1 MDRLHRVGEMAPDF
15 EATAFHAGK
24 SSDIRL
30 SLFRGKWVILLF
42 YIGDFTIV

>member
-15 EATAFHAGK
+15 RATVFHEG
-24 SSDIRL
+24 SSSEVHL
-30 SLFRGKWVILLF
+30 SQYRGKWVVLLF